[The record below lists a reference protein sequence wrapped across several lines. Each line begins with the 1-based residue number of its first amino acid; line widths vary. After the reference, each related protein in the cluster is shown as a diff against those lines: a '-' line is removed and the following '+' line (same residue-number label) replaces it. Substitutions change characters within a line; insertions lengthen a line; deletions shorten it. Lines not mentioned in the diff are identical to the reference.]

1 MDATSVAA
9 VVGAVGSGLMAG
21 ILFAF
26 SSFVMRALDTI
37 EAGPRI
43 LAMQQINQ
51 KIVNPLFVLIFAG
64 TGLISVYLMIAGV
77 DDSTAGDRAARLGA
91 LLYLLGVII
100 VTMTRNIPLNTR
112 LDRVDP
118 DDEEAASVWEWY
130 RDRWLRWNH
139 LRTAA
144 SVGAAA
150 CFCLANSL

>member
-9 VVGAVGSGLMAG
+9 VVGSVGSGVMAG

-37 EAGPRI
+37 ETGPRI
-43 LAMQQINQ
+43 VAMQQINQ

-91 LLYLLGVII
+91 VLYLLGVII

-118 DDEEAASVWEWY
+118 DSEEALSIWDWY

-139 LRTAA
+139 LRTLS
-144 SVGAAA
+144 SVGAAV
-150 CFCLANSL
+150 CFCLATSL

>member
-1 MDATSVAA
+1 
-9 VVGAVGSGLMAG
+9 MAG

-37 EAGPRI
+37 DSGPRV

-77 DDSTAGDRAARLGA
+77 DDSTAGDRAGRLGA
-91 LLYLLGVII
+91 VLYLLGVIV
-100 VTMTRNIPLNTR
+100 VTTTQNIPLNAR

-118 DDEEAASVWEWY
+118 ESEEAASIWGWY

-139 LRTAA
+139 LRTVS
-144 SVGAAA
+144 SVGAAV
-150 CFCLANSL
+150 CFCLATSL